1 MKKIL
6 IVSDSVMKC
15 TGYGIVSR
23 NIINKL
29 LSTNKFEIAQLGLNN
44 ASSSVDLPI
53 HYYTMIKDHSR
64 CCGKGSVI
72 EYTRPDKKLVFLKT
86 HPLAEEHPD
95 QRACYKGNPIG
106 AEAFGYNSVY
116 FIINHFKPDIVVPI
130 NDLWGLYNTA
140 YIRNRESY
148 KLVPYLA
155 IDSECMFPVIKQIAP
170 GLPPIDMITT
180 IGSADKVIVF
190 TEWAKEVLNKTCR
203 ILFNKEFNN
212 ISIIP
217 HGVDTS
223 TWKPLTNR
231 DELRKLN
238 FNIDDNTFLLGC
250 VSRNQPRKRFDA
262 ILQTARIFIDKYE
275 NKTKKLKIYF
285 HCQPYNDLGWDLPW
299 LAKYYGIDDRCIF
312 NNELKPGEGPS
323 IEHLNELVNC
333 FDAHMLLSNSE
344 GWCSFGNTRII
355 TPDGIKQLQDLDKD
369 DLVITHNGN
378 INRVI
383 EPLSRHYTGIM
394 YGFKY
399 LGSSSTIWF
408 TPNHRLLVAN
418 KELTK
423 EWIPAGFVNKNHY
436 LCLPKYKKPEIVD
449 KPIDTKYMIE
459 KYTDYKVVKKDNY
472 VYGLKNNKPN
482 LKSKPITSELIIDEK
497 TAEFIGNYIA
507 EGSCG
512 HNDIKISIN
521 ASSDDIIRNNT
532 IEFADKL
539 KLKCKSY
546 IMERNREN
554 ICIVS
559 RTLSNIFKSF
569 GSKACNKKIPIEIFN
584 ILKTNENLCKKFLNG
599 VIEGDGHTNNK
610 NGVVYT
616 TTSETL
622 SYQIK
627 YLFLTLGIYSK
638 IYITKRKTNI
648 DSIVVQIQQ
657 FKDLKKC
664 KEFINKCSN
673 IDFTTKR
680 REVDYILEDDDY
692 FYIPIRKMFKKE
704 YSGKVY
710 NISVENDESY
720 ITDGFAV
727 HNCLPLLETAAAGIP
742 NITTKYSAMADWG
755 KDTLLFAKVA
765 AYEHEANTGFVKA
778 LVDVEHAA
786 KQLQLLYASPKMC
799 REYGTRGVKLGQKL
813 DWNKVTD
820 KWVELLDSIPLDF
833 KEDRFKDLDPEK
845 IAKDLEEIQN
855 QQLNLRYM
863 P

>member
-15 TGYGIVSR
+15 TGYGIASR

-53 HYYTMIKDHSR
+53 HYYTIIKDHSR

-72 EYTRPDKKLVFLKT
+72 EYTRPDKKLVFLRA
-86 HPLAEEHPD
+86 HPLAVEHPD
-95 QRACYKGNPIG
+95 QRACYKGNPVG
-106 AEAFGYNSVY
+106 AEAYGYNSVY
-116 FIINHFKPDIVVPI
+116 FIINHFKPDIVVPM

-155 IDSECMFPVIKQIAP
+155 IDSECMFPVIKPMTP
-170 GLPPIDMITT
+170 GLPPIDMIST
-180 IGSADKVIVF
+180 IGSADKVIVW

-217 HGVDTS
+217 LGVDTS

-285 HCQPYNDLGWDLPW
+285 HCQPYNDMGWDLPW

-312 NNELKPGEGPS
+312 NNELRPGEGPS

-344 GWCSFGNTRII
+344 GWG
-355 TPDGIKQLQDLDKD
+355 
-369 DLVITHNGN
+369 
-378 INRVI
+378 
-383 EPLSRHYTGIM
+383 LS
-394 YGFKY
+394 
-399 LGSSSTIWF
+399 
-408 TPNHRLLVAN
+408 
-418 KELTK
+418 
-423 EWIPAGFVNKNHY
+423 
-436 LCLPKYKKPEIVD
+436 
-449 KPIDTKYMIE
+449 
-459 KYTDYKVVKKDNY
+459 
-472 VYGLKNNKPN
+472 
-482 LKSKPITSELIIDEK
+482 LI
-497 TAEFIGNYIA
+497 
-507 EGSCG
+507 
-512 HNDIKISIN
+512 
-521 ASSDDIIRNNT
+521 
-532 IEFADKL
+532 
-539 KLKCKSY
+539 
-546 IMERNREN
+546 
-554 ICIVS
+554 
-559 RTLSNIFKSF
+559 
-569 GSKACNKKIPIEIFN
+569 
-584 ILKTNENLCKKFLNG
+584 
-599 VIEGDGHTNNK
+599 
-610 NGVVYT
+610 
-616 TTSETL
+616 
-622 SYQIK
+622 
-627 YLFLTLGIYSK
+627 
-638 IYITKRKTNI
+638 
-648 DSIVVQIQQ
+648 
-657 FKDLKKC
+657 
-664 KEFINKCSN
+664 
-673 IDFTTKR
+673 
-680 REVDYILEDDDY
+680 
-692 FYIPIRKMFKKE
+692 
-704 YSGKVY
+704 
-710 NISVENDESY
+710 
-720 ITDGFAV
+720 
-727 HNCLPLLETAAAGIP
+727 ETAAAGIP

-765 AYEHEANTGFVKA
+765 AYEHEAKTGFVKA